1 MVEDVGGVV
10 VEVVDGK
17 VTGGPVKNCIGVIGK
32 TGLGSRVRD
41 CKGGSV
47 VKEDGKRYEVTS
59 SSISLFGAQVDGIS
73 SFKDTTNLPP
83 NLNKPPRTTGKHGLL
98 PLRSQP

>member
-17 VTGGPVKNCIGVIGK
+17 VTGGPVKNCIGMIGK

-47 VKEDGKRYEVTS
+47 VKEDGKRWYECYFV
-59 SSISLFGAQVDGIS
+59 ISLFGALFGARGRR
-73 SFKDTTNLPP
+73 NL
-83 NLNKPPRTTGKHGLL
+83 LRTHLTSR
-98 PLRSQP
+98 PEI

>member
-41 CKGGSV
+41 CKLLKRMV
-47 VKEDGKRYEVTS
+47 VKEYGKRWYEVVRILRQFHFS
-59 SSISLFGAQVDGIS
+59 GHARHGRRNLK
-73 SFKDTTNLPP
+73 SFKTLVS
-83 NLNKPPRTTGKHGLL
+83 RVEI
-98 PLRSQP
+98 

>member
-17 VTGGPVKNCIGVIGK
+17 VTGGPVKTCIGVIGK

-41 CKGGSV
+41 CKV
-47 VKEDGKRYEVTS
+47 VKEDGC
-59 SSISLFGAQVDGIS
+59 
-73 SFKDTTNLPP
+73 
-83 NLNKPPRTTGKHGLL
+83 
-98 PLRSQP
+98 